1 MNRNRREIKIVSAKF
16 VSHGLNSKHEET
28 SSFMSNGKKSD
39 RNELS
44 RSILSHRFFNN
55 IRFSRLENYIFFLSP
70 FSSFSKM
77 MLAHREY
84 YYLPGCNNIG

>member
-44 RSILSHRFFNN
+44 RSILSHP
-55 IRFSRLENYIFFLSP
+55 FFLISDFLVWRTTF
-70 FSSFSKM
+70 FS
-77 MLAHREY
+77 
-84 YYLPGCNNIG
+84 YLLFLLSRK